1 MSCIYINNCVYVFI
15 NKLTYMI
22 FHDIQ
27 VKKSGTFKSVLLSG
41 SVKLYTVDNSSQNS
55 TTDFSAT
62 TEGHQ
67 QEMSTGS
74 AVSGVESKGSNGD
87 LRIDSVNVSTE

>member
-1 MSCIYINNCVYVFI
+1 
-15 NKLTYMI
+15 MI

-62 TEGHQ
+62 TAGHQ
-67 QEMSTGS
+67 QEMSAGS